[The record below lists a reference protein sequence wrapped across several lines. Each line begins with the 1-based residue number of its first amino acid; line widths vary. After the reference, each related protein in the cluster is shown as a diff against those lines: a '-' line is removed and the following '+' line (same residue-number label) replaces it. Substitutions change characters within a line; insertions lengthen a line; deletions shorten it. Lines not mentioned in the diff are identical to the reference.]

1 MEIVYKNK
9 KTEKQCTSL
18 KEATKLFGGNKLLA
32 ISLQSRINAIREASV
47 IKDIILMPQMRFHQM
62 KGDRKGT
69 FAIDVKTKKEN
80 WRIILR
86 PLDENKE
93 RFNPC
98 NIDEIASYVEIVE
111 ITEVSDHYE

>member
-9 KTEKQCTSL
+9 KIEKQCTSL
-18 KEATKLFGGNKLLA
+18 KESAKLFGGNKMLA
-32 ISLQSRINAIREASV
+32 ISLQSRINAIKAASV

-62 KGDRKGT
+62 KGDRKGA
-69 FAIDVKTKKEN
+69 FAIDVKTKREN

-93 RFNPC
+93 RFDPC

-111 ITEVSDHYE
+111 ITEVSNHYE